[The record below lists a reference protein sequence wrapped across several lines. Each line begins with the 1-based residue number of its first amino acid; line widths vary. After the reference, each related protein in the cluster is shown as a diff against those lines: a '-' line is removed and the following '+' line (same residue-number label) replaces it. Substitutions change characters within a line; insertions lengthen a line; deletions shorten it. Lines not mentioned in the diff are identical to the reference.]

1 MASRVCDREHQVM
14 SRFWTKTVR
23 DLTPYVPGEQPSS
36 HTLLKLNT
44 NEHALPPSE
53 AVMAVVRSSQ
63 AEQLR
68 RYPDPTARDLIEAIA
83 ETESLTTD
91 QVFVGNGSD
100 EVLAHIWLSL
110 LAERP
115 VQTLD
120 TTYGFYPVWAQLYQ
134 STLTEVPVLANFRVD
149 VDALM
154 ASAHPVV
161 LANPNAPTG
170 LALSR
175 QEIERLLADN
185 PNRLHV
191 VDEAYYGFGAESVV
205 PLIDRYD
212 NLIVSRSLSK
222 SHALAGLRVGY
233 ALAHREL
240 IEGLNRVK
248 DSFNSYPLDAV
259 AQAAAKVAI
268 LDASWQAQSA
278 AVITESRKR
287 MTEGLEALGFEVL
300 PSSANFVFI
309 QHPALSGR
317 EVFDGLRQ
325 QDILVRRWDRPR
337 VEQWL
342 RITVGTLAQTESLL
356 AACAALCAPDDA

>member
-1 MASRVCDREHQVM
+1 M
-14 SRFWTKTVR
+14 SRFWTTTVS
-23 DLTPYVPGEQPSS
+23 DLTPYVPGEQPASQS
-36 HTLLKLNT
+36 LLKLNT

-53 AVMAVVRSSQ
+53 AVMSAIRACQ

-68 RYPDPTARDLIEAIA
+68 RYPDPTAQELREAIA
-83 ETESLTTD
+83 QTESLTPD

-120 TTYGFYPVWAQLYQ
+120 TTYGFYPVWAQLYH
-134 STLTEVPVLANFRVD
+134 STLTEVPVLADFSVD

-154 ASAHPVV
+154 ASEHAVV

-170 LALSR
+170 LALTR
-175 QEIERLLADN
+175 QKIERLLAGN
-185 PNRLHV
+185 PDRLHII
-191 VDEAYYGFGAESVV
+191 DEAYYGFGADTVA
-205 PLIDRYD
+205 PLINQYD

-233 ALAHREL
+233 ALAHRDL

-268 LDASWQAQSA
+268 CDASWQAQSVA
-278 AVITESRKR
+278 LITESRSK
-287 MTEGLEALGFEVL
+287 MTERLEALGFEVL
-300 PSSANFVFI
+300 PSSANFIFI
-309 QHPALSGR
+309 QHRVLSGR
-317 EVFDGLRQ
+317 TVFDGLRQ
-325 QDILVRRWDRPR
+325 QDILVRRWDKPR
-337 VEQWL
+337 VENWL
-342 RITVGTLAQTESLL
+342 RITVGTLAQTNALL
-356 AACAALCAPDDA
+356 AACAALCAAEEA

>member
-1 MASRVCDREHQVM
+1 M
-14 SRFWTKTVR
+14 SRFWTTTVS
-23 DLTPYVPGEQPSS
+23 DLTPYVPGEQPASQS
-36 HTLLKLNT
+36 LLKLNT

-53 AVMAVVRSSQ
+53 AVMSAIRACQ

-68 RYPDPTARDLIEAIA
+68 RYPDPTAQELREAIA
-83 ETESLTTD
+83 QTESLTPD

-120 TTYGFYPVWAQLYQ
+120 TTYGFYPVWAQLYH
-134 STLTEVPVLANFRVD
+134 STLTEVPVLADFSVD

-154 ASAHPVV
+154 ASEHAVV

-170 LALSR
+170 LALTR
-175 QEIERLLADN
+175 QKIERLLAGN
-185 PNRLHV
+185 PDRLHII
-191 VDEAYYGFGAESVV
+191 DEAYYGFGADTVA
-205 PLIDRYD
+205 PLINQYD

-233 ALAHREL
+233 ALAHRDL

-268 LDASWQAQSA
+268 CDASWQAQSV
-278 AVITESRKR
+278 AVITESRSK
-287 MTEGLEALGFEVL
+287 MTERLEALGFEVL
-300 PSSANFVFI
+300 PSSANFIFI
-309 QHPALSGR
+309 QHRVLSGR
-317 EVFDGLRQ
+317 TVFDGLRQ
-325 QDILVRRWDRPR
+325 QDILVRRWDKPR
-337 VEQWL
+337 VENWL
-342 RITVGTLAQTESLL
+342 RITVGTLAQTNALL
-356 AACAALCAPDDA
+356 AACAALCAAEEA